1 VTSAIS
7 PEPLLELRSLSV
19 SYPGS
24 GRPVTAVRG
33 VDLKLHAG
41 ETLALVGESGSGK
54 STLGRAA
61 LRLLRS
67 DSGQVLY
74 RGRDLVPLTQRALRP
89 FRRRLQLVFQ
99 DPQASLDPRM
109 TVGQQIA
116 EAFTIH
122 RLFHPSEHRERAEA
136 VLDLVGLRRDLIDRH
151 PHALSGGQRQRVGL
165 ARALAVD
172 PELVVLDEPLSSLDV
187 SIQAQILN
195 LLIAVQRQR
204 GLSYLFIAHDLR
216 VVRFLADRTA
226 VMQRGRIVELG
237 PTAKVFEQPTHPY
250 TQLLLHS
257 RLPID
262 PGGRL

>member
-1 VTSAIS
+1 VTS
-7 PEPLLELRSLSV
+7 PEPVLELRSLDV
-19 SYPGS
+19 SYRGGGP
-24 GRPVTAVRG
+24 PVAAVRG
-33 VDLKLHAG
+33 VDLALRAG

-61 LRLLRS
+61 LRLLRA

-74 RGRDLVPLTQRALRP
+74 RGRDLSPLSPRALRP
-89 FRRRLQLVFQ
+89 FRRKLQMVFQ
-99 DPQASLDPRM
+99 DPHASLDPRM

-116 EAFTIH
+116 EAFVIH
-122 RLFHPSEHRERAEA
+122 RLFPRSEHEDRVGAL
-136 VLDLVGLRRDLIDRH
+136 LDLVGLRRDLIHRH
-151 PHALSGGQRQRVGL
+151 PHALSGGQRQRIGL

-172 PELVVLDEPLSSLDV
+172 PEVVVLDEPLSSLDV

-195 LLIAVQRQR
+195 LLIEVQRQR

-237 PTAKVFEQPTHPY
+237 VTAELFDHPAHPY
-250 TQLLLHS
+250 TQLLLQS
-257 RLPID
+257 RLPLD
-262 PGGRL
+262 PA